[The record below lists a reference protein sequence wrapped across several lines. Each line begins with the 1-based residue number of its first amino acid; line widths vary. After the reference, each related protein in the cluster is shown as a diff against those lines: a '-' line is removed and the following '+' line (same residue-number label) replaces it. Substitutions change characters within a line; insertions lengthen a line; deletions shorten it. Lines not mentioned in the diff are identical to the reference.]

1 MAGCPRA
8 IGPAGRRVSPG
19 GAALLLLLL
28 LPISAAAAMQAEP
41 IRLQLDSTASR
52 VWFEG
57 SATLGDFT
65 AESRSATGTA
75 TLDDPT
81 RLTSG
86 HGRIELPVA
95 SLKTGNGLRNKHLR
109 DEMEASKYPLVVFT
123 VERVLAAALA
133 AAPSADAE
141 PGEPVL
147 LHGTL
152 EVKGRPTEVDFPAT
166 AELRG
171 DTLLVRGRMPLR
183 FTRLGMKP
191 PVRLLGA
198 TKVRD
203 EFTLAFD
210 ARFIPAPR

>member
-8 IGPAGRRVSPG
+8 TGPKRRRISPG
-19 GAALLLLLL
+19 GAALLLSLL
-28 LPISAAAAMQAEP
+28 LPLSAAAGQAAP
-41 IRLQLDSTASR
+41 LRLRLDSAASR
-52 VWFEG
+52 VRFEG

-65 AESRSATGTA
+65 AESHAATGFA
-75 TLDDPT
+75 TLDAPP

-86 HGRIELPVA
+86 HGRVEVPVA

-109 DEMEASKYPLVVFT
+109 DEMEASTFPLVVFT
-123 VERVLAAALA
+123 VERVLPAALA
-133 AAPSADAE
+133 AAPPADAE

-147 LHGTL
+147 LHATL
-152 EVKGRPTEVDFPAT
+152 EIKGRPTEVDFPAT

-198 TKVRD
+198 TRVRD
-203 EFTLAFD
+203 EFALAFD
-210 ARFIPAPR
+210 ARFIPEPR